1 MPDDQPETPYLEL
14 LVRGAPAEAYER
26 PVLRARADKAPAD
39 RLAALERAKLLALRV
54 RGELEGR
61 RRREAELSALFET
74 AHDLAGL
81 RDLDAVLQAIVQRA
95 RSLLGTEVAYL
106 TLNDP
111 TAGDTYMRVTDGSV
125 SARFQQL
132 RLGMG
137 EGLGGLVAQT
147 ARPYVTESYF
157 HDPRF
162 QHTGTIDAGVRDE
175 GLVAILGVPLLL
187 GSGVIGVLFAAD
199 RRARVFEREQIALL
213 GSFAAHAAV
222 AIDTAH
228 LLAETRTALTEL
240 EAANEIIRDRSGVIE
255 RASDVHDRLT
265 ELVLRG
271 GGVHDVADAVAEV
284 LSGSVE
290 FVEADEAPAAAVDRS
305 RADGRAVR
313 DGEQDW
319 VAAVSAGG
327 ELLGAL
333 ILRGH
338 PRLDPVDQR
347 TLERAAMV
355 TSLLQLARRSAGEAE
370 QRVRGELLDDLLDA
384 PDREPRLLRERA
396 ARLRADLDAP
406 HVVLAAS
413 IDAPGTGT
421 PAAGPGGPSAGG
433 FGGTPTG
440 GFDGA
445 FRCGP
450 GGAPGGGSGGT
461 AGGGSG
467 GMPRSGF
474 GGASRSGPGGAPGGG
489 SGSTPRSGSNDA
501 PRSGPGGTHGSGS
514 GGRPGGGS
522 GGAPVG
528 GSGGMPRSGFGG
540 ASRSGLGG
548 TPGGGPGGTPG
559 GGPGGAPGDGPGG
572 TPGSGSGGAPVGG
585 SGGMPR
591 SGSNDASR
599 SGPGGAPVGGSG
611 GMPTGGPGGASRSGS
626 GGAAGSGAGGA
637 HAEDAA
643 GRRRLWSA
651 ASHLAATR
659 HGLAATRDGGTVLLL
674 PLAEGDT
681 ADALARRTARQLGTA
696 VHAPVT
702 VGASAPVAAPAGRPG
717 EVAAGYAEARRCLA
731 ALRALGRAGQGAAVE
746 DFGFLGLLLA
756 GTRDGAPDGTG
767 VQDFVTRT
775 LGPVLDYDERRGTE
789 LIRTLDAYFAGGM
802 SPARTKDALHVHVN
816 TVAQRLERVGR
827 LLGPDWQSPARSLE
841 IQLAL
846 RLHRLASALG
856 Y

>member
-1 MPDDQPETPYLEL
+1 MPVTMPDDRPEAPYLEL

-61 RRREAELSALFET
+61 RRREAELSALYET

-162 QHTGTIDAGVRDE
+162 QHTHTIDAGVRDE

-199 RRARVFEREQIALL
+199 RRARVFEREQTALL

-228 LLAETRTALTEL
+228 LLAETRTALAEL
-240 EAANEIIRDRSGVIE
+240 EAANEIIRDRSRVIE
-255 RASDVHDRLT
+255 RASEVHDRLT

-290 FVEADEAPAAAVDRS
+290 FLEVDEAPAAAVDRS
-305 RADGRAVR
+305 RADGHAVR
-313 DGEQDW
+313 DGEEDW

-333 ILRGH
+333 VLRGH
-338 PRLDPVDQR
+338 PRLDPMDQR

-370 QRVRGELLDDLLDA
+370 QRVRGELLDDLLDT

-396 ARLRADLDAP
+396 ARLRADLDTP
-406 HVVLAAS
+406 HVVLAAG
-413 IDAPGTGT
+413 IEAPDTGT
-421 PAAGPGGPSAGG
+421 PAAGPGAAHG
-433 FGGTPTG
+433 
-440 GFDGA
+440 
-445 FRCGP
+445 
-450 GGAPGGGSGGT
+450 
-461 AGGGSG
+461 
-467 GMPRSGF
+467 
-474 GGASRSGPGGAPGGG
+474 SGPGGAHG
-489 SGSTPRSGSNDA
+489 
-501 PRSGPGGTHGSGS
+501 SGPGGISGS
-514 GGRPGGGS
+514 RSGGAYGGGS
-522 GGAPVG
+522 GGAP
-528 GSGGMPRSGFGG
+528 
-540 ASRSGLGG
+540 
-548 TPGGGPGGTPG
+548 
-559 GGPGGAPGDGPGG
+559 
-572 TPGSGSGGAPVGG
+572 
-585 SGGMPR
+585 
-591 SGSNDASR
+591 
-599 SGPGGAPVGGSG
+599 
-611 GMPTGGPGGASRSGS
+611 
-626 GGAAGSGAGGA
+626 
-637 HAEDAA
+637 AEDAE

-651 ASHLAATR
+651 ASHLAVTR

-674 PLAEGDT
+674 PLADGDT

-696 VHAPVT
+696 VHAAVT
-702 VGASAPVAAPAGRPG
+702 VGASAPVPAPAARPG

-731 ALRALGRAGQGAAVE
+731 ALRVLGRAGEGAAAE

-756 GTRDGAPDGTG
+756 GTREGAPDGTG

-775 LGPVLDYDERRGTE
+775 VGAVIDYDERRGTE

-846 RLHRLASALG
+846 RLHRLASAVG